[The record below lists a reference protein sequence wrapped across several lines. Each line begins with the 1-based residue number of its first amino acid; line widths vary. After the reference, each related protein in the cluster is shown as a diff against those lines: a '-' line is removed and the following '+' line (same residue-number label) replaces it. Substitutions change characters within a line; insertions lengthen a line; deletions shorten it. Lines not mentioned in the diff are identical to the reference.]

1 MPAHSLGDHAAVPI
15 CQCTGAHLVHPHTAL
30 VRQVA
35 LRGDIATKE
44 VHQRPT
50 YRAQGQVPVPL
61 NLTQE
66 EGLLTMSTRYV
77 PFQEAPQQCI
87 ELHYRTGIPPQ
98 PHNTHPHSID
108 NIRCQCTCE
117 CCAVQDHIVLLHVH
131 PSCPPCAPCG
141 GLSTDVRE
149 SCTEMATSSQ
159 VGDYKTANEHK

>member
-1 MPAHSLGDHAAVPI
+1 MQQFPYGSALELTWCTHTLLWSAKWHCVVTVRPKRSTKDQPASARSSNITP
-15 CQCTGAHLVHPHTAL
+15 
-30 VRQVA
+30 
-35 LRGDIATKE
+35 
-44 VHQRPT
+44 
-50 YRAQGQVPVPL
+50 

-108 NIRCQCTCE
+108 NIRCWCTCE
-117 CCAVQDHIVLLHVH
+117 CCAVQDHIVLLYMH

-159 VGDYKTANEHK
+159 VGDYKTANKHK